1 MGTYFKII
9 FNSCL
14 KENIP
19 YMANKESEEMY
30 FSLMTTY

>member
-9 FNSCL
+9 LTVL

-19 YMANKESEEMY
+19 YVVNKESEEMY
-30 FSLMTTY
+30 FSLMITY